1 MNDETNMKRA
11 GAFGLSVVTV
21 SHNSYLSMASSRQL
35 QSKRPP
41 AITPARRTIS
51 VEEWDAKAPLSDLEV
66 RSVNALKAANE
77 KIPLPLRVCLLM
89 NHLNE

>member
-21 SHNSYLSMASSRQL
+21 SHNSMASSRQL